1 MNKINKRRK
10 EIDKNTPTKPGL
22 YWGKKDDSYGRYNML
37 VDVYGKLPYLRWNS
51 WNTETHEVLYGNS
64 EPDFIFGDEII
75 QPTENNELNPAL
87 VNNCKTMTKE
97 IESEYIGV
105 LEEEHERFK
114 NDNFRLKSELNSLL
128 VKLNRDYKQI
138 ENCRHDTCWG
148 KRQVYT
154 EVIERLNAI
163 INESVT
169 II

>member
-87 VNNCKTMTKE
+87 VNNCKTIAKTIAKE

-105 LEEEHERFK
+105 LEEEHKRFK
-114 NDNFRLKSELNSLL
+114 NDNTLLKNKLILLRNELNDSVCQGKYELNL
-128 VKLNRDYKQI
+128 NIIRKL
-138 ENCRHDTCWG
+138 T
-148 KRQVYT
+148 
-154 EVIERLNAI
+154 AI
-163 INESVT
+163 INESIT
-169 II
+169 